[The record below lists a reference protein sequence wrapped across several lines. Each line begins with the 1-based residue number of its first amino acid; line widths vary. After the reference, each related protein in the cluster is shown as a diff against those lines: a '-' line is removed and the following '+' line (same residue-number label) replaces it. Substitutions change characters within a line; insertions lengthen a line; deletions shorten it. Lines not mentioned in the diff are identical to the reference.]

1 MFQSLQTSTLE
12 RKLCAIGRVKLEMS
26 PLIRLLHFKGIFT
39 SLQRMLG
46 MRWKVRLVA
55 L

>member
-12 RKLCAIGRVKLEMS
+12 CGIYVPLGVKLEMS

-39 SLQRMLG
+39 RLQRMLG